1 MGIINSIET
10 CLDMIID
17 YNKNKHGEGIGWL
30 LIPMLK
36 GVKRLEVWERKH
48 IMLEIIAIFLLL
60 IYGMPFFG
68 VYLLV
73 DKKQEA
79 NRGLG
84 LAVMIVG
91 IIVWC
96 MFGIL

>member
-1 MGIINSIET
+1 
-10 CLDMIID
+10 
-17 YNKNKHGEGIGWL
+17 
-30 LIPMLK
+30 
-36 GVKRLEVWERKH
+36 
-48 IMLEIIAIFLLL
+48 MLEIIAIFLLL
-60 IYGMPFFG
+60 IYGMPFLG

-96 MFGIL
+96 MFGITGDNWGTCWEVYHPTKGLS